1 MTLFFVQN
9 FFEILSKKKKK
20 NVFWRKQVSSLF
32 VQLKYEQIQ
41 IGLRKSFLK

>member
-9 FFEILSKKKKK
+9 FFEILSKKKK